1 MARSGPTAAPSPRYA
16 AMLGEDVYDEHVK
29 DHLAELL
36 KERADD
42 ARRCDAR
49 ARENGERALCAGSAL
64 QSKKAQTS
72 ACTPYCF
79 RRSARRTRRSCRCT
93 RATSASYGD
102 ERALPVLLLR
112 DRAEDIGFVA
122 FQELK
127 YAIEALG
134 GEYEKERDFS
144 ADEAYKKIMA
154 ATAGA
159 DIFGR
164 AKKK

>member
-1 MARSGPTAAPSPRYA
+1 
-16 AMLGEDVYDEHVK
+16 MLLSEI
-29 DHLAELL
+29 
-36 KERADD
+36 ER
-42 ARRCDAR
+42 
-49 ARENGERALCAGSAL
+49 
-64 QSKKAQTS
+64 
-72 ACTPYCF
+72 
-79 RRSARRTRRSCRCT
+79 
-93 RATSASYGD
+93 
-102 ERALPVLLLR
+102 
-112 DRAEDIGFVA
+112 EDIGFVA